1 VGSVTAKEKL
11 LSSIASL
18 EGLKAID
25 ELIRSKFSTDA
36 PLLCEISEYLLDLGG
51 KRMRPVLCLL
61 VARAFGLT
69 PPSQPLIQVASGIEL
84 IHMATLLHDDI
95 IDNSPLRRHRSSPY
109 ARYGANNT
117 LLAGDFLLTRA
128 FSLCAR
134 LDQYIID
141 ETEEACIELVEG
153 EILEIPVTEG
163 SSSIEASLTI
173 ARKKTASLFRLAA
186 ASAAHVAGLPEG
198 TVEKLRE
205 FGEQL
210 GIAFQIL
217 DDILDVISSEDLL
230 GKKAGSD
237 IKERKPSIINVLWI
251 ATGSPLAQRLISPAE
266 DNEDEF
272 VVAALKELKGSSV
285 VSEARAMA
293 RGYAERAQR
302 LLDESVSEA
311 RAAGRTCDPASLDA
325 LVALINYTLERME

>member
-1 VGSVTAKEKL
+1 MGSVTAKEKL

-18 EGLKAID
+18 EGLKSVE
-25 ELIRSKFSTDA
+25 ELVRSKFSSDA
-36 PLLCEISEYLLDLGG
+36 PLLREISEYLLDIGG

-61 VARAFGLT
+61 VARAFGLSKP
-69 PPSQPLIQVASGIEL
+69 PPSLIQVASGIEL

-141 ETEEACIELVEG
+141 ETEKACIELVEG
-153 EILEIPVTEG
+153 EILEVPVTTGEA
-163 SSSIEASLTI
+163 SLEASLTI
-173 ARKKTASLFRLAA
+173 AQKKTASLFRLAA
-186 ASAAHVAGLPEG
+186 ASAGHIAGLPDE
-198 TVEKLRE
+198 TVLKLRQ

-210 GIAFQIL
+210 GIAFQVL
-217 DDILDVISSEDLL
+217 DDILDVISTEDLL

-237 IKERKPSIINVLWI
+237 IKERKPSIINVLWLS
-251 ATGSPLAQRLISPAE
+251 TGTPLSQRLLMGAG
-266 DNEDEF
+266 DAEDEF
-272 VVAALKELKGSSV
+272 VIAALAELRGSNV
-285 VSEARAMA
+285 ITEARGMA
-293 RGYAERAQR
+293 RDYAERAEG
-302 LLDESVSEA
+302 LLSSAMREA
-311 RAAGRTCDPASLDA
+311 ELAGFTCDSSSVEA